1 MYLLSLFK
9 NHLSIIRKCYRMFAR
24 MITMKITSKDIILD
38 TDERIRMQSEPVQ
51 LPLSNED
58 RELLQAMLDYV
69 RNSQND
75 EIAEAEDLQPAVGIA
90 AVQVGVLKQMI
101 AVVIPYE
108 DGVDEVALVNPKII
122 SESVQNAYL
131 DNGEGCLSV
140 KGEHPGHVFRHARI
154 KVRGYD
160 LIQDKNVT
168 ISAEGYFAICLQHEI
183 DHLSGTLFYDHID
196 ANNPWKSDDEAEVI

>member
-1 MYLLSLFK
+1 
-9 NHLSIIRKCYRMFAR
+9 

-69 RNSQND
+69 RNSQDD
-75 EIAEAEDLQPAVGIA
+75 EIAEAEGLQPAVGIA

-160 LIQDKNVT
+160 LIQDN
-168 ISAEGYFAICLQHEI
+168 F
-183 DHLSGTLFYDHID
+183 SGRIFRNLPSTRNRSLIRYSFLRSY
-196 ANNPWKSDDEAEVI
+196 

>member
-1 MYLLSLFK
+1 
-9 NHLSIIRKCYRMFAR
+9 

-196 ANNPWKSDDEAEVI
+196 DEAEVI

>member
-1 MYLLSLFK
+1 
-9 NHLSIIRKCYRMFAR
+9 
-24 MITMKITSKDIILD
+24 MITMKITRKDIILD

-75 EIAEAEDLQPAVGIA
+75 EIAKAEDLQPAVGIA

-101 AVVIPYE
+101 AVVVPYE

>member
-1 MYLLSLFK
+1 
-9 NHLSIIRKCYRMFAR
+9 
-24 MITMKITSKDIILD
+24 MKITSKDIILD

-75 EIAEAEDLQPAVGIA
+75 EIAE
-90 AVQVGVLKQMI
+90 QMI

-183 DHLSGTLFYDHID
+183 DHLSGTLFYDPID

>member
-1 MYLLSLFK
+1 
-9 NHLSIIRKCYRMFAR
+9 
-24 MITMKITSKDIILD
+24 MKITSKDIILD

-75 EIAEAEDLQPAVGIA
+75 EIAKAEDLQPAVGIA

-101 AVVIPYE
+101 AVVVPYE

-140 KGEHPGHVFRHARI
+140 KGEQIGRASCRERV
-154 KVRGYD
+154 
-160 LIQDKNVT
+160 
-168 ISAEGYFAICLQHEI
+168 
-183 DHLSGTLFYDHID
+183 
-196 ANNPWKSDDEAEVI
+196 

>member
-1 MYLLSLFK
+1 M
-9 NHLSIIRKCYRMFAR
+9 
-24 MITMKITSKDIILD
+24 
-38 TDERIRMQSEPVQ
+38 V
-51 LPLSNED
+51 
-58 RELLQAMLDYV
+58 
-69 RNSQND
+69 
-75 EIAEAEDLQPAVGIA
+75 
-90 AVQVGVLKQMI
+90 
-101 AVVIPYE
+101 PYE

>member
-1 MYLLSLFK
+1 M
-9 NHLSIIRKCYRMFAR
+9 SIIRKCYRILAR

-38 TDERIRMQSEPVQ
+38 TDERIRMQSEPVS

-58 RELLQAMLDYV
+58 KELLQAMLDYV
-69 RNSQND
+69 RNSQDD
-75 EIAEAEDLQPAVGIA
+75 EIAKAEGLQPAVGIA